1 MFCCSFTF
9 LLVISVKQVWLIMEK
24 NTKMFSQEDGC
35 LLLLLV
41 ALIKRI
47 TIVRFNTCDY
57 CSSRRL
63 LIYIYNFKTLWNWM
77 AKLIEQ
83 GDELWW
89 WNLEH
94 LDLTRTG
101 WIQLL
106 VKLTWVWTLCL
117 QVLGSERMLDTIMTF
132 PKERQVLLHSKYC
145 HTFQ

>member
-63 LIYIYNFKTLWNWM
+63 LIYIYNFKLWNWM

-89 WNLEH
+89 WNLKH